1 MQPESLKVPKR
12 LKQVTLWVH
21 PEGPVIGNLF
31 LRIPGGDNE
40 EEEEP
45 LEVLNQPDP
54 FLVVQPEGSD
64 EVRFY
69 NKHAIVRVE
78 YPAESS
84 PQIPDAGT
92 RHCILQ
98 MMDGS
103 SMEGTIRRV
112 MPPDRARLFDYL
124 NLDGERFLKIDC
136 SDGSAYLINKL
147 YIMSVT
153 P

>member
-1 MQPESLKVPKR
+1 MQAESLKIPKR

-21 PEGPVIGNLF
+21 PEGPVAGNLF
-31 LRIPGGDNE
+31 LRVPEAEDE
-40 EEEEP
+40 EEEA

-54 FLVVQPEGSD
+54 FLVVQLEGSD

-69 NKHAIVRVE
+69 NKHSIVRVE
-78 YPAESS
+78 YPAEET
-84 PQIPDAGT
+84 PQVVDVEM
-92 RHCILQ
+92 RHCVLQ

-112 MPPDRARLFDYL
+112 LPPDRARLFDYL
-124 NLDGERFLKIDC
+124 NLNGERFLKIDC
-136 SDGSAYLINKL
+136 SDGRTYVINKL
-147 YIMSVT
+147 YIMCVT

>member
-1 MQPESLKVPKR
+1 MHAESLKIPKR

-21 PEGPVIGNLF
+21 PEGPVVGNLF
-31 LRIPGGDNE
+31 LRVPDDEDE
-40 EEEEP
+40 EEDA

-54 FLVVQPEGSD
+54 FLVVKLEGS
-64 EVRFY
+64 EAVRFY

-78 YPAESS
+78 YPVENV
-84 PQIPDAGT
+84 PDVMDVET
-92 RHCILQ
+92 RHCVLQ

-112 MPPDRARLFDYL
+112 LPPDRARLFDYL
-124 NLDGERFLKIDC
+124 NLNGERFLKIDC
-136 SDGSAYLINKL
+136 SDGRTYLINKL
-147 YIMSVT
+147 YIMCVT